1 MGQGKPAV
9 SKQTLAFIAGLV
21 VGVPVGG
28 LLGVYIGAYTDS
40 SPAPKI
46 KTPSKASPPEV
57 KRDDTPPEATPVE
70 PEKPAE
76 AKPETETPAA
86 PK

>member
-1 MGQGKPAV
+1 MSQGKPAV
-9 SKQTLAFIAGLV
+9 SKQTLAFISGLV
-21 VGVPVGG
+21 IGILVGG
-28 LLGVYIGAYTDS
+28 FAGVYIGAYTDS

-46 KTPSKASPPEV
+46 KTPAKSATPGGGRADV
-57 KRDDTPPEATPVE
+57 PPEATTVE

-76 AKPETETPAA
+76 VQPEAPAA